1 MIYIIG
7 SGLSAVSAAVA
18 LVQRGVRPII
28 LDAGITPCV
37 ESQEL
42 KARLSTTMRDSW
54 QPEDLARLHR
64 TGPAAVN
71 GIPRK
76 LRFASDFAFEEVKHA
91 APLDI
96 TQASVHRSFAM
107 GGFSNVWGA
116 VIQPLE
122 IRDMRAWPISPIDM
136 AAHYTAVHDLMRDA
150 AYDVPAVR
158 GGPSEIAD
166 SQLLPSSQA
175 RAFHADLEAAC
186 ERLDRNGIRFDYPRL
201 AVLAADRDGR
211 KGCLYCGQCV
221 YGCPY
226 DSIYTAPITL
236 DRLIREGR
244 IEYRPGVIIDRLSN
258 SGGRVLIEGRSARDG
273 STCQFRGRAVFVGAG
288 LLETARIILTSLG
301 QYDRPI
307 QVKHSEIFT
316 LPLVRYRANYDIFRE
331 PLHSLCQIVL
341 EVGDSTICR
350 DYVRLQ
356 LYGYNDL
363 YSTILARKIGRLAS
377 LLGPAVRALAARIFI
392 AFGYLHSD
400 VSSGISMTLIRTD
413 NPRLQ
418 VTGTPNAEA
427 RRISRAVS
435 RKLFRNRDSLK
446 AIPVGFQLRLDL
458 PGGGYH
464 SGASFPM
471 RRIPGDLETDEWGS
485 LPSLRGVHIVDASV
499 LPFVPASPVAFT
511 VMANAHRIATR
522 CPLPNES

>member
-7 SGLSAVSAAVA
+7 SGLSAVAAATA

-28 LDAGITPCV
+28 LDAGITPCL
-37 ESQEL
+37 EAQDL
-42 KARLSTTMRDSW
+42 KARLSATMPDSW
-54 QPEDLARLHR
+54 NPEDLFRFRR

-76 LRFASDFAFEEVKHA
+76 LRFASDFAFEEVKYA
-91 APLDI
+91 APLDVI
-96 TQASVHRSFAM
+96 RASVHRSFAA

-122 IRDMRAWPISPIDM
+122 IRDMRGWPISPMDM
-136 AAHYTAVHDLMRDA
+136 TQHYAAVHNLMRDA
-150 AYDVPAVR
+150 ACGPPAL
-158 GGPSEIAD
+158 GGNQSEAAD
-166 SQLLPSSQA
+166 DQLIPSSQA
-175 RAFHADLEAAC
+175 RAFHADLESAR
-186 ERLDRNGIRFDYPRL
+186 ERLGRNGIRFDYPSL

-244 IEYRPGVIIDRLSN
+244 VDYQPGIVIDRLSH
-258 SGGRVLIEGRSARDG
+258 SDGRVLIEGRSARDG
-273 STCQFRGRAVFVGAG
+273 SSCQFRGRAVFVAAG
-288 LLETARIILTSLG
+288 LLETARIVLTSMKH
-301 QYDRPI
+301 YNRPI
-307 QVKHSEIFT
+307 PVKHSEIFT
-316 LPLVRYRANYDIFRE
+316 LPLVRYRASYDIFQER
-331 PLHSLCQIVL
+331 LHSLCQIVL
-341 EVGDSTICR
+341 EVEDSRICS

-363 YSTILARKIGRLAS
+363 YSQMLEQKTGGLAPFLR
-377 LLGPAVRALAARIFI
+377 PAMRAMAARLFI

-400 VSSGISMTLIRTD
+400 VSSGISMTLFHANRPGLLVAGIP
-413 NPRLQ
+413 NPRASQ
-418 VTGTPNAEA
+418 IG
-427 RRISRAVS
+427 RAIS

-446 AIPVGFQLRLDL
+446 AIPLGFQLRLDL

-471 RRIPGDLETDEWGS
+471 RRTPGDLETDEWGS
-485 LPSLRGVHIVDASV
+485 LPSLRCVHIVDASV
-499 LPFVPASPVAFT
+499 LPLVPALPVAFT
-511 VMANAHRIATR
+511 VMANAHRIAAR
-522 CPLPNES
+522 CPLTNES

>member
-7 SGLSAVSAAVA
+7 SGLSAVAAAAA

-28 LDAGITPCV
+28 LDAGITPCA
-37 ESQEL
+37 EAQDL
-42 KARLSTTMRDSW
+42 KARLSATLPDSW
-54 QPEDLARLHR
+54 HPEDLVRFHR

-76 LRFASDFAFEEVKHA
+76 LRFASDFAFEEVKYA

-96 TQASVHRSFAM
+96 IQASVHRSFAA

-122 IRDMRAWPISPIDM
+122 IRDVRGWPVSPMDM
-136 AAHYTAVHDLMRDA
+136 APHYAAVHDMMRNA
-150 AYDVPAVR
+150 AHDVLTVG
-158 GGPSEIAD
+158 GGPSETAD

-186 ERLDRNGIRFDYPRL
+186 ERLGRNGIRFDYPRL

-211 KGCLYCGQCV
+211 RGCLFCGQCV

-236 DRLIREGR
+236 DRLIREGLV
-244 IEYRPGVIIDRLSN
+244 EYRPGIIIDKLSH

-273 STCQFRGRAVFVGAG
+273 SNCRFRGRAVFVGAG
-288 LLETARIILTSLG
+288 LLETCRIILTSLG
-301 QYDRPI
+301 HYNRPI
-307 QVKHSEIFT
+307 PVKHSEIFT
-316 LPLVRYRANYDIFRE
+316 LPLVRYHGNFDIFRE
-331 PLHSLCQIVL
+331 RLHSLCQIVL
-341 EVGDSTICR
+341 EVEDSTICR

-363 YSTILARKIGRLAS
+363 YPTLLEQKTGKLAS
-377 LLGPAVRALAARIFI
+377 LLGPAIRALAARLFI

-400 VSSGISMTLIRTD
+400 VSSRISMTLIRTD

-418 VTGTPNAEA
+418 VTGTANAEA
-427 RRISRAVS
+427 RQISRAIS

-446 AIPVGFQLRLDL
+446 AFPVGFQLRLDL

-471 RRIPGDLETDEWGS
+471 RRIPGGLETDEWGS

-499 LPFVPASPVAFT
+499 LPSVPASPVAFT
-511 VMANAHRIATR
+511 VMANAHRIASWR
-522 CPLPNES
+522 PLLNES